1 MSEEGEGETNRPSV
15 NDGSISDRYQQAV
28 EQIETAALEAIAKLE
43 LLQKDIATLA
53 LFSSN
58 EGLEDIST
66 KTLTLISLEHHLAMA
81 TLALP
86 TATGKSTDRKT
97 RVLHSMGLFS
107 NFLQRLESLEL
118 LSDNLKK
125 DFHELLDTNPEE
137 PSQQRTAGLKRET
150 KIARF
155 RAKQEAQKDLQRLQ
169 STQQRRGRLR
179 MDAQEEMDGF
189 DQEALERNLVLKL
202 LQIHAAE
209 AIDEWLQVLR
219 ELPMIEMAIQMESQR
234 SDVDRHRGHGAPPTD
249 DIRPPP
255 TNKPLQLT
263 HITLDSMTGQLNIRK
278 EEILSQVFR
287 PSWNQPT
294 MTLEELGDKER
305 AQAIEREA
313 QQKVSEEQ
321 QKHEP
326 RRYEQLLTDGMEDNH
341 DLVDASADLD
351 RKWDDWREENPRGCG
366 NKMGDRGDRNF

>member
-1 MSEEGEGETNRPSV
+1 MSEEEINSFSY
-15 NDGSISDRYQQAV
+15 NDGSISDRFQEAV
-28 EQIETAALEAIAKLE
+28 EQIETAALEAIANLE
-43 LLQKDIATLA
+43 RLQKDIVTLA

-66 KTLTLISLEHHLAMA
+66 KTLPLISLEYHLAIA

-86 TATGKSTDRKT
+86 TATGKSTERKT
-97 RVLHSMGLFS
+97 RILHSIVLFS
-107 NFLQRLESLEL
+107 VFMQRLETVEL
-118 LSDNLKK
+118 LSDDHRR

-137 PSQQRTAGLKRET
+137 LSQQRTAGQQRET

-155 RAKQEAQKDLQRLQ
+155 KAKQEAQKDLQMLQ
-169 STQQRRGRLR
+169 STQKRRGRLR
-179 MDAQEEMDGF
+179 IDAQEEMDGY
-189 DQEALERNLVLKL
+189 DQEALERKLVLKS

-209 AIDEWLQVLR
+209 AIDEWLQALR

-234 SDVDRHRGHGAPPTD
+234 SDVERYRGNGVPPAED
-249 DIRPPP
+249 LRPPP
-255 TNKPLQLT
+255 TNKALQLT
-263 HITLDSMTGQLNIRK
+263 HISLDSLTGQLNIRK

-294 MTLEELGDKER
+294 MTLEELGDRER

-321 QKHEP
+321 QKLEP

-351 RKWDDWREENPRGCG
+351 RKWDDWREQNPRGCG